1 MGYGGR
7 EKKTVLFG
15 VCAVAG
21 WGWVNAL
28 VGNEDVAPPRFRN
41 AGNEGAVPPAW
52 WRIANRGQRGRGP
65 SRLWTMCYNSHF
77 KLVMEYKSVCIAL
90 Q

>member
-15 VCAVAG
+15 VCVVSG

-28 VGNEDVAPPRFRN
+28 VGNGDVA
-41 AGNEGAVPPAW
+41 PPAW
-52 WRIANRGQRGRGP
+52 WRIAGNEDVAPPDCGRCAIIYD
-65 SRLWTMCYNSHF
+65 SNW
-77 KLVMEYKSVCIAL
+77 
-90 Q
+90 